1 MLISY
6 KKKLKSTKTNS
17 TIFYKFA
24 FMSLISPVLITYHPS
39 LLIKE
44 ESKTLYANLFPKPRF
59 KKNYK
64 LLAKNSY
71 MMLAW
76 LSLMF
81 NNINP
86 KIKVKQTASEN
97 ISYLKKAP
105 KFFVFPLRR
114 KIFTMIKGPM
124 ADKKRGQ
131 EQFNFHVYYLCASIK
146 TSIDSNSKILSF
158 DESLLFLI
166 LLRKIFPFFET
177 NFIYLRHYVLYFYA
191 KDKIFFNYKFFLKNK

>member
-1 MLISY
+1 
-6 KKKLKSTKTNS
+6 
-17 TIFYKFA
+17 
-24 FMSLISPVLITYHPS
+24 
-39 LLIKE
+39 
-44 ESKTLYANLFPKPRF
+44 
-59 KKNYK
+59 
-64 LLAKNSY
+64 
-71 MMLAW
+71 
-76 LSLMF
+76 MF

-86 KIKVKQTASEN
+86 KIKVQQTASEN
-97 ISYLKKAP
+97 LAYLKKTP

-146 TSIDSNSKILSF
+146 TKIDSTSKILSF

-166 LLRKIFPFFET
+166 FLRKVFPFFET